1 MTPLPA
7 IGHLAMERESHTVDL
22 PPASPSC
29 QCGRTDLTD
38 LSRVRTTNRIQCEFA
53 DPVSIHFNHVRTI
66 VLQCEFD
73 TT

>member
-7 IGHLAMERESHTVDL
+7 IGHLAMERESHTVDP

-38 LSRVRTTNRIQCEFA
+38 LSRVRTTNRIQCEFT
-53 DPVSIHFNHVRTI
+53 DLV
-66 VLQCEFD
+66 
-73 TT
+73 